1 MLLMS
6 YLREICDE
14 VGQSPLIVAS
24 TSGNSQKVQK
34 LLKNNADI
42 SKKDLIGQ
50 TALFRA
56 RIGGHDEVVAI
67 LENFTKR

>member
-1 MLLMS
+1 MM
-6 YLREICDE
+6 
-14 VGQSPLIVAS
+14 AS
-24 TSGNSQKVQK
+24 TSGNSQIVQK
-34 LLKNNADI
+34 LLKNNADL

-67 LENFTKR
+67 LENFIKNYD

>member
-1 MLLMS
+1 M
-6 YLREICDE
+6 
-14 VGQSPLIVAS
+14 AS
-24 TSGNSQKVQK
+24 TSGNSQIVQK

-56 RIGGHDEVVAI
+56 RIGGHDEIVVI
-67 LENFTKR
+67 LENFIKDYDQERFKDCTNSFHSYIT